1 MIRRPADADRSLV
14 EDYLDRQSTR
24 DRKKIVARIMAMA
37 ERGPHRNREK
47 YGDLGDGIYTLKP
60 DSQHRIPFFYGERGV
75 IVLTHGFFK
84 VQNEAPPAEVARSKQ
99 LRDLYEEYVQTE

>member
-1 MIRRPADADRSLV
+1 MEQYIADQSL
-14 EDYLDRQSTR
+14 R
-24 DRKKIVARIMAMA
+24 DQKKIVARIMAMA

-84 VQNEAPPAEVARSKQ
+84 VQDEAPPAEVARAKQ
-99 LRDLYEEYVQTE
+99 LNELYEQFVQSQ